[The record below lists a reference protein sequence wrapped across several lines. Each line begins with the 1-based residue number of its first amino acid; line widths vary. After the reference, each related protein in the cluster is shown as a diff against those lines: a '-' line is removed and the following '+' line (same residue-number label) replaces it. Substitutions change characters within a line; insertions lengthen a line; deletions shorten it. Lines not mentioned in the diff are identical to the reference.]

1 VLYLNTDE
9 FLNNVCNEI
18 KYKPVTASIKE
29 ELQTHIEDIK
39 QDKINLGYNDE
50 EAEKL
55 AVDEMGNPKEIGKKL
70 NKIHKPKLEWKILLL
85 ASILVLIKIFFNFKQ
100 YIGKYSSWS
109 MSKDIFFIIIGLILG
124 VAIYFFN
131 YTKAKKISNFIF
143 VVATGIIIFQWINWK
158 FNIDSNI
165 LENLNST
172 FGYEKNTL
180 SIFNMRLWYISIV
193 LYIISF
199 AGNLTSF
206 KKPNLIILYIVS
218 VLLVFLQSGSITNS
232 IILIMAYLFML
243 IFKMTQNNVKIK
255 NIAINSFIILF
266 MSIGVILLLECLNI
280 KIFNIHTGNSVEKYY
295 SESSEYIEEKNNLL
309 SNLKLFGESKN
320 IYFTNTNSQFLQ
332 ILASIGIIPSIT
344 LVCFIILMSVVLIKD
359 SLKIQDTYGKFL
371 IVGLSTLYIVQ
382 SFAHIFMNLNL
393 LPVSDVNLPFLSNGN
408 LFFIINTVS
417 FAIIMSV
424 YRRKNLHIELFNK

>member
-1 VLYLNTDE
+1 MNTDE